1 MTLSMHQLSISSFP
15 YHYILLQIQ
24 CSPSFT
30 PDSISLL
37 PIIKKL
43 QNDCFG
49 PLSSNELSL
58 IWTTHKPNSNLTRV
72 ILKISACNA
81 TQFLAA
87 IPLLSKPIN
96 DQYQSISVI
105 SQSHSLINLS
115 SIVNCQL
122 KPDENDH
129 NLARDVNVTGSSPVG
144 RTLFVGLHFE
154 AVRLLPPPK
163 LRCLQLGNDRSPTMS
178 NNGMGP
184 CKDAALRG
192 IYDKVRLSLE
202 ILLS

>member
-1 MTLSMHQLSISSFP
+1 MYQLSVSSFP

-24 CSPSFT
+24 CSSSFT
-30 PDSISLL
+30 PDSLSLL

-58 IWTTHKPNSNLTRV
+58 IWTTDQSNSNQTKV

-81 TQFLAA
+81 TQFLAS

-105 SQSHSLINLS
+105 SQSHSLLNLS
-115 SIVNCQL
+115 SIV
-122 KPDENDH
+122 D
-129 NLARDVNVTGSSPVG
+129 S
-144 RTLFVGLHFE
+144 
-154 AVRLLPPPK
+154 
-163 LRCLQLGNDRSPTMS
+163 
-178 NNGMGP
+178 
-184 CKDAALRG
+184 
-192 IYDKVRLSLE
+192 
-202 ILLS
+202 